1 MKTFQEFCLE
11 AYIVNLNESILDG
24 FDDAHKK
31 LMQQDLERH
40 QRQLDRIKKMRQM
53 AASVIGDEPSK
64 PSKPSS
70 KKTTKSP
77 QERIK
82 KIKGIID
89 RELSHDDPK

>member
-11 AYIVNLNESILDG
+11 AYIVSVDESILDG

-40 QRQLDRIKKMRQM
+40 QRYLDRIKQMRQM
-53 AASVIGDEPSK
+53 ASSVVGDSPQK
-64 PSKPSS
+64 PSKSSS
-70 KKTTKSP
+70 KKTKSP